1 MKFYRVKYTLVNKIP
16 QYFNRTTYLFSP
28 MQTVDEVRDYVF
40 KYLKPE
46 NAYGFIVKDISE
58 ISQEQFAKE
67 NEENLH
73 TMILSTIEED

>member
-1 MKFYRVKYTLVNKIP
+1 MKFYRVNYTFVNEIP
-16 QYFNRTTYLFSP
+16 QYFDRTAYLFSP
-28 MQTVDEVRDYVF
+28 IQTVDEVRNYVF
-40 KYLKPE
+40 KYLKPG

-73 TMILSTIEED
+73 TMVLTIIEEG

>member
-1 MKFYRVKYTLVNKIP
+1 MKFYRVNYTFVNEIP
-16 QYFNRTTYLFSP
+16 QYFDRIAYLFSP

-73 TMILSTIEED
+73 TMILAIIEEG

>member
-1 MKFYRVKYTLVNKIP
+1 MKFYRVKYTFVNKIP

-40 KYLKPE
+40 KCLKPE

-67 NEENLH
+67 NEKNLH
-73 TMILSTIEED
+73 TMILSTIEEN

>member
-1 MKFYRVKYTLVNKIP
+1 MKFYRVKYTFVNKIP

-46 NAYGFIVKDISE
+46 NAYGFIVKDIEE
-58 ISQEQFAKE
+58 ISLEQFTKE

-73 TMILSTIEED
+73 TMILSIFKEG